1 VDSTAV
7 SPSAAAAPTVG
18 PLRGIARK
26 LFGDDGLS
34 FRDVLDLVNPLQH
47 IPVVGNIYRELTGD
61 ELAPAVRVAG
71 GALFGGPLGAALS
84 VAGLV
89 IESGKDAVTAPEGT
103 PDSPLPDTDSM
114 IAAAAE
120 APRGGWL
127 IAAAT
132 TGTVAPFVPL
142 GPASPVP
149 TAPATIAAAS
159 ATPRG
164 GWMLGA
170 AVPASNASV
179 PAGMPGIEPPAS
191 PPDAHPPVESAAT
204 SPIPEVRS
212 DLLGLRVHALDGAAE
227 HRRDALDAFASTR
240 ALATPFSAR
249 LSVLA

>member
-7 SPSAAAAPTVG
+7 SPSAATAPTVG

-114 IAAAAE
+114 IAAA
-120 APRGGWL
+120 
-127 IAAAT
+127 
-132 TGTVAPFVPL
+132 
-142 GPASPVP
+142 
-149 TAPATIAAAS
+149 S

-227 HRRDALDAFASTR
+227 HRLDALDAFASTR